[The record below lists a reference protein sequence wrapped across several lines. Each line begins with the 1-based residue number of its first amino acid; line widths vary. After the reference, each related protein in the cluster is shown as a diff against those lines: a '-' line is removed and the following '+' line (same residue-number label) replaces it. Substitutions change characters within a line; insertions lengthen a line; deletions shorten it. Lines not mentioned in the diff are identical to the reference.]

1 MSFPKLRM
9 DFPPKRIREF
19 AEGCL
24 RNNVP
29 RAGFPRAVP
38 ALYHVPLSR
47 SGHLSLISNQSS
59 GLSRGD
65 CHERHRERQ
74 HGNRINS
81 RRDGKSNFRD
91 CISTTR
97 ERVRG
102 ILIRPR
108 VVACFPTTPCAA
120 VLITPDCLLN

>member
-1 MSFPKLRM
+1 MESVEGGGSPKGDSM
-9 DFPPKRIREF
+9 PENWPP
-19 AEGCL
+19 AAL
-24 RNNVP
+24 
-29 RAGFPRAVP
+29 PRAVP

-65 CHERHRERQ
+65 CHERHKRSL

-91 CISTTR
+91 CI
-97 ERVRG
+97 
-102 ILIRPR
+102 
-108 VVACFPTTPCAA
+108 
-120 VLITPDCLLN
+120 